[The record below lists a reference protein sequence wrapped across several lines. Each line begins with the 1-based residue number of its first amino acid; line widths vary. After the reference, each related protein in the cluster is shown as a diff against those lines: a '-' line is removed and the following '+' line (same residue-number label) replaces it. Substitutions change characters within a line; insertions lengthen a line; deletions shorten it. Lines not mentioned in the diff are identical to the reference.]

1 MSVQHRKIVFLGD
14 SITWG
19 FPWGPEYSW
28 VQYLEGVLNDAE
40 LINKGINGNTTYD
53 MLRRFEQSVL
63 AYHPTHVV
71 ISGCIN
77 DVLCAESFDRI
88 TWNYREMTAIAEAK
102 GIKVI
107 LGTPTA
113 VDDSYLE
120 VLLVRIREWMEQY
133 AGENNIPLIPFHQAF
148 FDEDGRIK
156 TELLLAD
163 GGHPGK
169 DGHRLMFELIDVVV
183 FE

>member
-1 MSVQHRKIVFLGD
+1 MRKKIVFLGD

-19 FPWGPEYSW
+19 FPWGPDHSW
-28 VQYLEGVLNDAE
+28 VHRLEGVLHDAE

-53 MLRRFEQSVL
+53 MLRRFERSVL

-88 TWNYREMTAIAEAK
+88 TWNYREMTAIAQAQ

-113 VDDSYLE
+113 VDDPYLE
-120 VLLVRIREWMEQY
+120 VLLIRIREWMQHY
-133 AGENNIPLIPFHQAF
+133 TAENNIPLIPFHDAF
-148 FDEDGRIK
+148 FDEAGELR
-156 TELLLAD
+156 TGLLLAD
-163 GGHPGK
+163 GGHPDQNGYK
-169 DGHRLMFELIDVVV
+169 RMFELIDVSV
-183 FE
+183 FD